1 MRNLVWKIVFIL
13 VVIALCVSFIV
24 LKGIRLGKDLR
35 GGVSLIYAVHMPD
48 DVVDPQGLM
57 TQMITVLQDRVNPKG
72 QLDISMLPL
81 GRNRLEIAMPL
92 SSQEV
97 RDLKDAYLAALATLL
112 AGAQIPAGDLEAALG
127 LNQAVELYGGE
138 ESEKKRKVRA
148 LQDAFDTLRS
158 ARDARLAAKAQG
170 APQEQMNP
178 LEQAEA
184 DARYEYERLHRQVLR
199 LNLEEARVARA
210 IRLSEKRLPRLD
222 ASGEQFVDPSTD
234 EKLWFPSPRDI
245 ELDSI
250 RAQYPHVA
258 ADLDT
263 VIEAYDTYAKE
274 RKGFD
279 DPEDLMRLLRGAGV
293 LDFHIAVRSNNPQG
307 VNPDEMRRQLAERG
321 PDNTESPTAKWFPV
335 NDLKQWYDKPEDLAS
350 LQADPVGYFTRR
362 RDLVAAE
369 RDGEYYLL
377 LYITESKSIT
387 HRPDLQWSVVG
398 TGRTSDSLGRPA
410 VFFRLDAVGG
420 QQMSR
425 LTTKNVGEP
434 MAVVLDKQVYSA
446 PTIIERI
453 GATGQISG
461 TFSQAELD
469 YLIHVLAAGSL
480 EATLSRD
487 PIAINT
493 MGPSIGADN
502 LKAGTNAFIIAIIAV
517 AAFMVLYYFF
527 AGVVASIALIVNGL
541 IIFGF
546 MSFIDG
552 TFTLPGL
559 AGIVLTIGMAVDA
572 NVLIYERIREEIF
585 GGEVE
590 LRRAI
595 RLGYQKALS
604 TILDANITNLII
616 CLVLYN
622 TATTE
627 VKGFALTLSIGIIAT
642 LFTALFVTR
651 VIYEVYTDVARITRL
666 PMLPTVF
673 PAVHRFL
680 EPNINW
686 IGLRKVFWSLSIV
699 GIVCSIVLVSVRGVN
714 MFDTEFRGGVAAT
727 MQTAVIDDDG
737 DGQPDQTIAGKPVRH
752 PLPHTGP
759 DGVETRVQALVGLM
773 DANTPGLDQDTRVRF
788 LNALRAR
795 GSDLDEDQITAILQ
809 EFRNASVLTVGDT
822 TVLDN
827 VIHAE
832 SFQIKVANPKGLGEE
847 ETITDVV
854 VAAIVTE
861 FGTQLDVTAPLDFDG
876 AGSANHTLYTSTVE
890 KDALGD
896 NIGRPQF
903 SQRVTDFLGGVAVVI
918 DDIDPPVSPEDVE
931 KRIDRMRQQE
941 DFARLLGRRVKV
953 FGLDPAD
960 AGDPRAG
967 YRSVVVLVH
976 DSKLS
981 SLKVDFDLWDR
992 ELAQTEWELISLA
1005 LQRQTSLEQITT
1017 FSPAIAQSLKDKAIV
1032 AVGLSLLGILV
1043 YIWIRFGSL
1052 RYSLAAIVALV
1063 HDVTIAM
1070 GLLAATAWLG
1080 RGVLGTTLL
1089 IEEFRIDLGVV
1100 AALLTIIGYSLND
1113 TIVILDRIREN
1124 RGKLPIPTA
1133 DIVNK
1138 SINQTIS
1145 RTVITSM
1152 TTLLAVGIMYGAGGS
1167 GLRPFT
1173 FCLLIGLVVGTY
1185 SSVAIAAPLVFK
1197 SESTGPSGSSAK
1209 TQATA
1214 NAEPFTD
1221 EPAAATA

>member
-13 VVIALCVSFIV
+13 VVIALCVSMIL

-35 GGVSLIYAVHMPD
+35 GGVSLIYAVYMPE

-57 TQMITVLQDRVNPKG
+57 TQMITVLQDRVNPSG

-81 GRNRLEIAMPL
+81 GRDRLEIAMPL
-92 SSQEV
+92 SSEKV
-97 RDLKDAYLAALATLL
+97 RELEAAYQAALAKLL
-112 AGAQIPAGDLEAALG
+112 AGAQIVAGDLEAALG

-138 ESEKKRKVRA
+138 EGEKHRKIQN
-148 LQDAFDTLRS
+148 LQDAFDSMRS
-158 ARDARLAAKAQG
+158 ARETLRQAKADG
-170 APQEQMNP
+170 ATDETLRP
-178 LEQAEA
+178 LQQAVA
-184 DARYEYERLHRQVLR
+184 DAEFAYEVQRQDVLR

-222 ASGEQFVDPSTD
+222 ASGEPLLDPITD

-250 RAQYPHVA
+250 RIQYPHVA

-263 VIEAYDTYAKE
+263 VIEAYDTYANE

-307 VNPDEMRRQLAERG
+307 VNPDEMRGQLAERG
-321 PDNTESPTAKWFPV
+321 PDNTESEVAKWFPV

-480 EATLSRD
+480 EATLSQD

-642 LFTALFVTR
+642 LITALFVTR
-651 VIYEVYTDVARITRL
+651 VIYEVYTDVAHITRL

-727 MQTAVIDDDG
+727 MQTAIIDDDG
-737 DGQPDQTIAGKPVRH
+737 DGQPDQTNAGKPVRQM
-752 PLPHTGP
+752 LPHTGP

-773 DANTPGLDQDTRVRF
+773 DDQDARGRF

-795 GSDLDEDQITAILQ
+795 GSDLDDDQITAILR

-832 SFQIKVANPKGLGEE
+832 SFQIKVANPKELGEE

-876 AGSANHTLYTSTVE
+876 AGSAEHTRNTSTVD

-896 NIGRPQF
+896 NIDRPQF

-918 DDIDPPVSPEDVE
+918 ENIDPPVSPEDVD
-931 KRIDRMRQQE
+931 KRIDRMRQQD

-960 AGDPRAG
+960 AADPRAG
-967 YRSVVVLVH
+967 YRSVAVLVH

-1063 HDVTIAM
+1063 HDVAIAM

-1080 RGVLGTTLL
+1080 KGVLASTLL

-1133 DIVNK
+1133 EIVNK

-1167 GLRPFT
+1167 GIRPFT

-1197 SESTGPSGSSAK
+1197 SESIGPSGSSDR
-1209 TQATA
+1209 TGATA
-1214 NAEPFTD
+1214 NAKPFTD
-1221 EPAAATA
+1221 ELAATA

>member
-1 MRNLVWKIVFIL
+1 MRNLVWKIVLIL
-13 VVIALCVSFIV
+13 VVIALCVTLIL

-48 DVVDPQGLM
+48 DLVDPQGLM
-57 TQMITVLQDRVNPKG
+57 TQMISVLQDRVNPTG

-81 GRNRLEIAMPL
+81 GRDRLEIAMPL
-92 SSQEV
+92 PSQEIG
-97 RDLKDAYLAALATLL
+97 DLKDAYQTALARLL
-112 AGAQIPAGDLEAALG
+112 AGAQIPAGDLEVALG
-127 LNQAVELYGGE
+127 LNQAVELYGGDE
-138 ESEKKRKVRA
+138 GEKHQKIQD
-148 LQDAFDTLRS
+148 LQDVFDASRS
-158 ARDARLAAKAQG
+158 ARETLRQAKADG
-170 APQEQMNP
+170 ATDETLRP
-178 LEQAEA
+178 LQQKVA
-184 DARYEYERLHRQVLR
+184 DAEVAYEIQRQEVLR

-222 ASGEQFVDPSTD
+222 ASGEPLVDPITD

-250 RAQYPHVA
+250 RIQYPHVA

-263 VIEAYDTYAKE
+263 VIDAYDTYAKK

-307 VNPDEMRRQLAERG
+307 VNPDEMRGQLAERG
-321 PDNTESPTAKWFPV
+321 PDNTESPTAKWFPI
-335 NDLKQWYDKPEDLAS
+335 NDLKQWYDKPDQLAA
-350 LQADPVGYFTRR
+350 LQADPVGYFTRN

-420 QQMSR
+420 NQMSR

-480 EATLSRD
+480 EATLSPD

-502 LKAGTNAFIIAIIAV
+502 LKAGTNAFVIAIIAV

-527 AGVVASIALIVNGL
+527 AGVVASIALLVNGL

-585 GGEVE
+585 GGELE

-642 LFTALFVTR
+642 LITALFVTR
-651 VIYEVYTDVARITRL
+651 VIYEVYTDVAHITRL

-727 MQTAVIDDDG
+727 MQTAIIDDDG
-737 DGQPDQTIAGKPVRH
+737 DGQPDQTNVGKPVRR

-759 DGVETRVQALVGLM
+759 DGVETRVQALVGLL

-795 GSDLDEDQITAILQ
+795 GSDLEEDQITTILR
-809 EFRNASVLTVGDT
+809 EFRNASVLTVGET

-847 ETITDVV
+847 QTITDVV

-876 AGSANHTLYTSTVE
+876 AGSANYKSYTFTVE

-903 SQRVTDFLGGVAVVI
+903 SQRVKNFLGGVAVVI
-918 DDIDPPVSPEDVE
+918 ENIDPPISPQDVE

-941 DFARLLGRRVKV
+941 DFARLLGRRVKA

-960 AGDPRAG
+960 AADPRAG
-967 YRSVVVLVH
+967 YRSIAVLVY

-981 SLKVDFDLWDR
+981 SLKVEFDLWDR

-1017 FSPAIAQSLKDKAIV
+1017 FSPAIAQSLKDTAIV

-1080 RGVLGTTLL
+1080 RGVLATTLL

-1167 GLRPFT
+1167 GIRPFT

-1197 SESTGPSGSSAK
+1197 SESTGPSGSGAK
-1209 TQATA
+1209 TEATA

>member
-13 VVIALCVSFIV
+13 VVIALCVTMIL

-35 GGVSLIYAVHMPD
+35 GGVSLIYPVHMPE
-48 DVVDPQGLM
+48 DVQDPQGLL
-57 TQMITVLQDRVNPKG
+57 TQMITVLQDRVNPTG
-72 QLDISMLPL
+72 VLDIFMQPL
-81 GRNRLEIAMPL
+81 GQDRLEIAMPL
-92 SSQEV
+92 PSEDI
-97 RDLKDAYLAALATLL
+97 RDLKDAYQAALARLL
-112 AGAQIPAGDLEAALG
+112 ASAQIPAGDLQVALG

-138 ESEKKRKVRA
+138 EGEKHQKVQD

-158 ARDARLAAKAQG
+158 ARETLRRANDDSATDETLRPLQ
-170 APQEQMNP
+170 QEV
-178 LEQAEA
+178 A
-184 DARYEYERLHRQVLR
+184 DTDVAYNDQLQDVLQ

-210 IRLSEKRLPRLD
+210 IRLSEKQLPRLD
-222 ASGEQFVDPSTD
+222 ASGEPLVDPITD

-263 VIEAYDTYAKE
+263 VIDAYDTYAKK

-293 LDFHIAVRSNNPQG
+293 LEYHIAVRSNNPQG
-307 VNPDEMRRQLAERG
+307 VNPDDLRGQLAERG
-321 PDNTESPTAKWFPV
+321 PDNTESEVAKWYPI
-335 NDLKQWYDKPEDLAS
+335 NDLKQWYDEPEDLAA
-350 LQADPVGYFTRR
+350 LQADPVGYFTRT

-420 QQMSR
+420 NQMSR

-434 MAVVLDKQVYSA
+434 MAIVLDKQVYSA

-453 GATGQISG
+453 GATGQITG
-461 TFSQAELD
+461 TFSQAERD
-469 YLIHVLAAGSL
+469 YLTRVLAAGSL
-480 EATLSRD
+480 EATLSPD
-487 PIAINT
+487 PIAINI

-502 LKAGTNAFIIAIIAV
+502 LKAGTNAFIVAIIAV

-585 GGEVE
+585 GGELE
-590 LRRAI
+590 LRGAI
-595 RLGYQKALS
+595 RLGYQKARS

-642 LFTALFVTR
+642 LITALFVTR
-651 VIYEVYTDVARITRL
+651 VIYEVYTDVAHITRL
-666 PMLPTVF
+666 PMLPTVL

-727 MQTAVIDDDG
+727 MQTAIIDDDG
-737 DGQPDQTIAGKPVRH
+737 DGQPDQTKAGKAVRQI
-752 PLPHTGP
+752 LPHTGP
-759 DGVETRVQALVGLM
+759 HGVETRVQALVGLL
-773 DANTPGLDQDTRVRF
+773 DANTLDLDQDARVRF

-795 GSDLDEDQITAILQ
+795 GSDLEDDQITTILR
-809 EFRNASVLTVGDT
+809 EFRNASVLTVGET
-822 TVLDN
+822 EVRGGI
-827 VIHAE
+827 VHAE

-847 ETITDVV
+847 QTITDVV

-876 AGSANHTLYTSTVE
+876 AGSADYAPHTFTIE

-903 SQRVTDFLGGVAVVI
+903 SQRATDFLGGVAVVI
-918 DDIDPPVSPEDVE
+918 ENIDPPVNPQDVE

-941 DFARLLGRRVKV
+941 DFARLLGRRVKA

-960 AGDPRAG
+960 AADPRAG
-967 YRSVVVLVH
+967 YRSVAVLVY
-976 DSKLS
+976 DSNLS
-981 SLKVDFDLWDR
+981 SLKVEFDLWDR
-992 ELAQTEWELISLA
+992 GLAQTEWELISLA

-1043 YIWIRFGSL
+1043 YIWFRFGSL

-1063 HDVTIAM
+1063 HDVAIAL

-1080 RGVLGTTLL
+1080 RGVLATTLL

-1133 DIVNK
+1133 DIVNT

-1145 RTVITSM
+1145 RTVITSL

-1167 GLRPFT
+1167 GIRPFT

-1197 SESTGPSGSSAK
+1197 SGSTGPSGSGAK
-1209 TQATA
+1209 TDVTA
-1214 NAEPFTD
+1214 NAEPFTE